1 MYKQIKTHLTLLL
14 IVILWLIGCDKKEIL
29 EPPPCDT
36 IHELTDSIPYS
47 ALGSGTI
54 VFQRTGSHEIYHNF
68 YVMDV
73 DQKKTWPIKPEEEN
87 AFYPKVSPDGQ
98 KIVYSMFTNMVKGY
112 DIHLMDIDGS
122 NNKNISNL
130 EDNEYF
136 PCWSPD
142 GNSIFYSTSDNII
155 FSCKQSE
162 NFQEKYRVYELL
174 NKQEIAPASNFSIS
188 SNNEIAFILPRSFN
202 YVGLCL
208 LNIADQDVS
217 WLVEQPQDIFFESP
231 AFSPDGQFIAY
242 ISCSTT
248 DSTLELVLFDVKNES
263 LKTIFTSNF
272 QIEKKYWEFVKHFSI
287 DLCWS
292 PEGDKLLFNI
302 PEEGDISHLYLINAD
317 GSNLTKVT
325 TAQDVYDCSV
335 SWGK

>member
-1 MYKQIKTHLTLLL
+1 MYRQIKIHLTLIL
-14 IVILWLIGCDKKEIL
+14 IVILWLVSCDKKEIL
-29 EPPPCDT
+29 EPQLGDT

-142 GNSIFYSTSDNII
+142 GRSIFYSTSKNII
-155 FSCKQSE
+155 FSCKKSE

-272 QIEKKYWEFVKHFSI
+272 Q
-287 DLCWS
+287 
-292 PEGDKLLFNI
+292 
-302 PEEGDISHLYLINAD
+302 
-317 GSNLTKVT
+317 
-325 TAQDVYDCSV
+325 
-335 SWGK
+335 